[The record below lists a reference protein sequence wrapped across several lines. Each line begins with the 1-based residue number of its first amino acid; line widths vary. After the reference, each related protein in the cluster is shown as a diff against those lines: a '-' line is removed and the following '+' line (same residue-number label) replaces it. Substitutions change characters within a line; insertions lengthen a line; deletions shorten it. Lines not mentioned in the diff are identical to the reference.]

1 MLIGSKEWFDKY
13 ATTYR
18 DFLKTWDLVF
28 SLNQKGDF
36 SQGWATTN
44 GNGDY
49 IITYENG
56 GLNK

>member
-1 MLIGSKEWFDKY
+1 MVVGSKEWLYKY
-13 ATTYR
+13 GATYR

-28 SLNQKGDF
+28 ALNQKGDY

-49 IITYENG
+49 IITYEKR
-56 GLNK
+56 GL

>member
-1 MLIGSKEWFDKY
+1 MVVGSKEWLNKY
-13 ATTYR
+13 GATYM
-18 DFLKTWDLVF
+18 DFLKTWDLI
-28 SLNQKGDF
+28 STLNKKGDY

-49 IITYENG
+49 IIVNENR